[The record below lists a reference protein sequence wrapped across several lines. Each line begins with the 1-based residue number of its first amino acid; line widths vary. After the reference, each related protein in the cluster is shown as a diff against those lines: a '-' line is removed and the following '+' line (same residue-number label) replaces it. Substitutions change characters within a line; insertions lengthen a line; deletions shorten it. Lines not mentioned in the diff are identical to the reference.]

1 MIIRK
6 NDENND
12 WTFGY
17 SETEYL
23 SDSDAVALDIKTK
36 LQEWKNNCFWAMN
49 NGIPYDIRL
58 GYKGQKNLL
67 DEDVKQII
75 LNNEFVLSLNSF
87 SSTLNEEREY
97 KADFSYTDIY
107 SNNEQTSNFLI
118 NMGVLYNA

>member
-6 NDENND
+6 NYKNND

-23 SDSDAVALDIKTK
+23 SDSDAVTLDINTK

-67 DEDVKQII
+67 DEDVKQIV
-75 LNNEFVLSLNSF
+75 LNNQFVLSLNSF

>member
-6 NDENND
+6 NDKNND

-23 SDSDAVALDIKTK
+23 SDSDAVTLDINTK

-67 DEDVKQII
+67 DEDVKQIV
-75 LNNEFVLSLNSF
+75 LNNQFVLSLNSF

>member
-6 NDENND
+6 NDKNND

-67 DEDVKQII
+67 DEDVKQIV
-75 LNNEFVLSLNSF
+75 LNNQFVLSLNSF

-107 SNNEQTSNFLI
+107 NNERQLI
-118 NMGVLYNA
+118 TTGSIV